1 MVYGMVHEVSGAADL
16 EMILEVARLS
26 TALTYFGDSLAR
38 HMVGWLR
45 YLSFSG
51 IDPED
56 GAEHQVRRAIPPSRT
71 VIQGIR

>member
-38 HMVGWLR
+38 HMVG
-45 YLSFSG
+45 
-51 IDPED
+51 
-56 GAEHQVRRAIPPSRT
+56 
-71 VIQGIR
+71 